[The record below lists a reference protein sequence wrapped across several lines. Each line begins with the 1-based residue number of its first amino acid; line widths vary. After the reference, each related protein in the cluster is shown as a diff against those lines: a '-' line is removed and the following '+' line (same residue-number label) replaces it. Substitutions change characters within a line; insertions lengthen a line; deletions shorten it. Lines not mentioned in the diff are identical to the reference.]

1 MGMLWAFPQEH
12 RYRLD
17 RGTFPE
23 LFRLMARRRIPL
35 LAKETLFQLKE
46 LLEACPELI
55 VVAMNQGPHGLDRH
69 LRPLMDA
76 FPHSHVDT
84 SYLLVEGLIEE
95 LCSRYGPERLLF
107 GTAYPDNC
115 GGGALLRLAQADIG
129 DDARS
134 LIAAGNIERLLG
146 WSEAS
151 AASSAQVEGSAD
163 ASPETRPA
171 GRVPTISSQI
181 VAEYLANGRSDRCP
195 IIDLHGHWGP
205 FAGSYLPCARE
216 KQMLRALECAGVKR
230 IVCSSHD
237 ALLADPAQGN
247 RDMEQAVARNPDVLA
262 AYWLVNPNYPELAAW
277 AAENFQQSRGFV
289 GLNSSPITTSIP

>member
-1 MGMLWAFPQEH
+1 MLWAFPQEH

-76 FPHSHVDT
+76 FPHLHVDT

-115 GGGALLRLAQADIG
+115 GGGAAAAGTSRHRRRCPVTNRRRQHRAAAWLE
-129 DDARS
+129 RS
-134 LIAAGNIERLLG
+134 LRSL
-146 WSEAS
+146 
-151 AASSAQVEGSAD
+151 V
-163 ASPETRPA
+163 RP
-171 GRVPTISSQI
+171 G
-181 VAEYLANGRSDRCP
+181 
-195 IIDLHGHWGP
+195 
-205 FAGSYLPCARE
+205 
-216 KQMLRALECAGVKR
+216 
-230 IVCSSHD
+230 
-237 ALLADPAQGN
+237 
-247 RDMEQAVARNPDVLA
+247 
-262 AYWLVNPNYPELAAW
+262 
-277 AAENFQQSRGFV
+277 
-289 GLNSSPITTSIP
+289 